1 MDLLK
6 VVDLRRYLYR
16 LQGVMEVHVE
26 TLITSTARNK
36 LPEFFYNFSKS
47 INFFYNFLS
56 PYLRPRTL
64 KSLSLL
70 YQLSISK

>member
-1 MDLLK
+1 MNLLPLCVLYETCHISMDLLK

-47 INFFYNFLS
+47 INFFTIF
-56 PYLRPRTL
+56 
-64 KSLSLL
+64 
-70 YQLSISK
+70 